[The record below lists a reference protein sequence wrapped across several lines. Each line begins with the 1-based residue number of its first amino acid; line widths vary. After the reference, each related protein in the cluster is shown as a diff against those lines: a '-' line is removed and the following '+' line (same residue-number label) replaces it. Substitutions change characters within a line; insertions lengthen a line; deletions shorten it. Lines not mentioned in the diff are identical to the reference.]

1 MPGSKSFLFDGGNV
15 GVQRLNLASIFKR
28 NDQNIKANDTVKAVE
43 SMSKGEKSYRLQN
56 DIRNLLPGQTIQ
68 GAVISRNGNT
78 VQIALSQDLL
88 INARIE
94 QSISLALGQNMS
106 FEVKTNNGAV
116 LSWLRCMPT
125 WQIRRRSCG
134 LWERQDCRKL
144 PKI

>member
-68 GAVISRNGNT
+68 GLSSAGT
-78 VQIALSQDLL
+78 V
-88 INARIE
+88 
-94 QSISLALGQNMS
+94 
-106 FEVKTNNGAV
+106 V
-116 LSWLRCMPT
+116 RC
-125 WQIRRRSCG
+125 RSH
-134 LWERQDCRKL
+134 
-144 PKI
+144 